1 MRVKTAHILSPIG
14 PVADFDFAISHP
26 RFFAAN
32 SVAEIPDAVDDVVAI
47 GGDLG
52 CVEAGGPLPL
62 ALSLGHCDSVL
73 SLRPVD

>member
-1 MRVKTAHILSPIG
+1 MRVKTANILSPIG

-32 SVAEIPDAVDDVVAI
+32 SVAEIPDAAAVDDVVAI

-52 CVEAGGPLPL
+52 CVEAGGPLPP
-62 ALSLGHCDSVL
+62 ALSLGHCD
-73 SLRPVD
+73 